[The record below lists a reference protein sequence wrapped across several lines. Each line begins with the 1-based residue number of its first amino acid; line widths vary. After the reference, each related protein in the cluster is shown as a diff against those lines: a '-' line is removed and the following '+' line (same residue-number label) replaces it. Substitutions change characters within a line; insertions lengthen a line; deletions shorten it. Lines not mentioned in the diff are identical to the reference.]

1 MPLSSGS
8 RDTISADVAV
18 AHGKGSMA
26 GIAKLDDPPCVV
38 GGVVSSRD
46 DAAFV
51 ALVGLFGWDALC
63 VVLSK
68 DDGVCAGPRGPMS
81 LALDF
86 PARGARR
93 TRTLTCEGWSRVVVA
108 DCVTGSANSTPRE
121 KADALTG
128 LSIVIAECDDVDA
141 GFPAATDP
149 AVPAGTPA

>member
-26 GIAKLDDPPCVV
+26 GIAKLDDPPYVV
-38 GGVVSSRD
+38 GGVASSRD

-51 ALVGLFGWDALC
+51 ALVGLFGFDVLC
-63 VVLSK
+63 VRLPE
-68 DDGVCAGPRGPMS
+68 DNGVCAGPRGPMS

-93 TRTLTCEGWSRVVVA
+93 ARTLTCEGWSRVVIG
-108 DCVTGSANSTPRE
+108 DCVIDSATSTPRE
-121 KADALTG
+121 YADALTD
-128 LSIVIAECDDVDA
+128 LSIVNAERDAVDA
-141 GFPAATDP
+141 GFPAAIDP
-149 AVPAGTPA
+149 TVPSGTPA